1 MAQKAKKKRFI
12 EVDIPIINKTTQ
24 ILAYEIEELNN
35 RFLKYDLT
43 RILKGKSI
51 ELSLGIKVNGDEAT
65 AYPLKATLIPY
76 FLRRM
81 MRKGTNYVEE
91 SFSAECNDAQIRI
104 KPFLITRKK
113 VSRAVRKALRNKA
126 KEELIAYVK
135 DKSADKIFEEVIH
148 NKMQRPL
155 SIVLKKIYPLSLCE
169 IRVLKIEKTFEQNS
183 ETKTS
188 VKPKKSVKEL
198 SEEKIEEMNSE
209 QTEKPQES
217 KESTKP
223 KKERAK
229 KTSEKETEEE

>member
-51 ELSLGIKVNGDEAT
+51 ELSLVIKVNGDEAT
-65 AYPLKATLIPY
+65 AYPLKATLMPY

-155 SIVLKKIYPLSLCE
+155 SLVLKKIYPLSLCE

>member
-1 MAQKAKKKRFI
+1 MVQKAKKKRFI

-24 ILAYEIEELNN
+24 VLAYEFEELNN

-51 ELSLGIKVNGDEAT
+51 ELSLVIKVIGDKAV
-65 AYPLKATLIPY
+65 AYPLKATLMPY
-76 FLRRM
+76 FLRRV

-91 SFSAECNDAQIRI
+91 SFSAQCSDAQIRI

-113 VSRAVRKALRNKA
+113 VSRAVRKALRNRA

-155 SIVLKKIYPLSLCE
+155 SLVLKKIYPLSLCE
-169 IRVLKIEKTFEQNS
+169 IRVLKVEKTFEQSS

-188 VKPKKSVKEL
+188 VKSKKSVKE
-198 SEEKIEEMNSE
+198 SAEDKAGETKNEELGEI
-209 QTEKPQES
+209 QES
-217 KESTKP
+217 KENTKP